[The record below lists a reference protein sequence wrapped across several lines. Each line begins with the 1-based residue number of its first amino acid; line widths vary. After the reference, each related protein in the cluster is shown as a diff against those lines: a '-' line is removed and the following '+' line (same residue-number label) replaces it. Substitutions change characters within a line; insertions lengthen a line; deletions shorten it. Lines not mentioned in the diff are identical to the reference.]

1 MIRFLDKLPRECAV
15 ACSGG
20 ADSMAILSFLTN
32 HTNRNVTVVYFDHGT
47 NFGKE
52 SKSFLQDYCEKNNL
66 PFKYARISE
75 DKPKNESW
83 EEYWRN
89 QRYRFLHSFEIPVIT
104 GHNLNDQMENW
115 LFTGFH
121 GQPRLIPYQNRN
133 VIRPFM
139 LTSKSDLIEWCKS
152 KNVPWLEDPSNQNI
166 DFMRNKIRHDILPE
180 VLKVNP
186 GFDKVI
192 FKKVLE
198 LI

>member
-1 MIRFLDKLPRECAV
+1 MIRILDKLPKECII

-20 ADSMAILSFLTN
+20 ADSMAALSFLTN
-32 HTNRNVTVVYFDHGT
+32 HNKRNVTVAYFDHGT
-47 NFGKE
+47 EFGAE
-52 SKSFLQDYCEKNNL
+52 AKSFVQDFCQHNNL
-66 PFKYARISE
+66 NLSIGQITE
-75 DKPKNESW
+75 PKSKDESW

-89 QRYRFLHSFEIPVIT
+89 QRYLFLHSFNLPVIT
-104 GHNLNDQMENW
+104 AHNLNDQMENW

-139 LTSKSDLIEWCKS
+139 LALKSELIEWCKS
-152 KNVPWLEDPSNQNI
+152 KNIPWLEDPSNQNTN
-166 DFMRNKIRHDILPE
+166 FMRNKIRHDILPE

-198 LI
+198 LV

>member
-1 MIRFLDKLPRECAV
+1 MIRFINKLPKDCIV

-20 ADSMAILSFLTN
+20 ADSMAALSFLTN
-32 HTNRNVTVVYFDHGT
+32 RTNRNVTVAYFNHGT
-47 NFGKE
+47 LFGESSQSFIANYCKQHNLPLIIGKIAQ
-52 SKSFLQDYCEKNNL
+52 SKSKE
-66 PFKYARISE
+66 
-75 DKPKNESW
+75 ESW

-89 QRYRFLHSFEIPVIT
+89 ERYKFLHSFDLPVIT
-104 GHNLNDQMENW
+104 AHNLNDQMENW

-121 GQPRLIPYQNRN
+121 GNSRLIPYQNKN

-139 LTSKSDLIEWCKS
+139 LTPKLDLVEWCKS
-152 KNVPWLEDPSNQNI
+152 KNVPWLEDPSNLNTN
-166 DFMRNKIRHDILPE
+166 FMRNKIRHDILPE

-198 LI
+198 LA

>member
-1 MIRFLDKLPRECAV
+1 MIRFLDKLPRECVV

-20 ADSMAILSFLTN
+20 ADSMAALSFLTN
-32 HTNRNVTVVYFDHGT
+32 HTKRNVTVAYFDHGT
-47 NFGKE
+47 EFGTQAKTFVQDFC
-52 SKSFLQDYCEKNNL
+52 SFNGLSLTIGSIN
-66 PFKYARISE
+66 SE
-75 DKPKNESW
+75 KPKDESW

-89 QRYRFLHSFEIPVIT
+89 QRYRFLHSFDLPVIT
-104 GHNLNDQMENW
+104 AHNLNDQIETW

-121 GQPRLIPYQNRN
+121 GNSRLIPYQNKN

-139 LTSKSDLIEWCKS
+139 LTLKSELIEWCKF
-152 KNVPWLEDPSNQNI
+152 KNVPWLEDPSNQNTN
-166 DFMRNKIRHDILPE
+166 FMRNKIRHDILPE

-192 FKKVLE
+192 LKKVME

>member
-1 MIRFLDKLPRECAV
+1 MIRILDKLPKECII

-20 ADSMAILSFLTN
+20 ADSMAALSFLTN
-32 HTNRNVTVVYFDHGT
+32 HNKRNVTVAYFDHGT
-47 NFGKE
+47 EFGAE
-52 SKSFLQDYCEKNNL
+52 AKSFVQDFCHNNNL
-66 PFKYARISE
+66 NLSIGQITE
-75 DKPKNESW
+75 PKSKDESW

-89 QRYRFLHSFEIPVIT
+89 QRYLFLHSFNLPVIT
-104 GHNLNDQMENW
+104 AHNLNDQMENW

-121 GQPRLIPYQNRN
+121 GHPRLIPYQNRN

-139 LTSKSDLIEWCKS
+139 LALKSELIEWCKS
-152 KNVPWLEDPSNQNI
+152 KNIPWLEDPSNQNTN
-166 DFMRNKIRHDILPE
+166 FMRNKIRHDILPE

-198 LI
+198 LV

>member
-1 MIRFLDKLPRECAV
+1 MAV
-15 ACSGG
+15 
-20 ADSMAILSFLTN
+20 LSFLSN
-32 HTNRNVTVVYFDHGT
+32 KSKRHITVAYFDHGT
-47 NFGKE
+47 KFGSE
-52 SKSFLQDYCEKNNL
+52 SKLFLQDYCNQHNL
-66 PFKYARISE
+66 PLVINTIQES
-75 DKPKNESW
+75 KPKNESW

-89 QRYRFLHSFEIPVIT
+89 QRYQFLHSFDLPVIT
-104 GHNLNDQMENW
+104 AHNLNDQMETW

-139 LTSKSDLIEWCKS
+139 LTPKSRLIEWCQS
-152 KNVPWLEDPSNQNI
+152 KNIPWLEDPSNQ
-166 DFMRNKIRHDILPE
+166 DTHFMRNKIRHDILPE